1 MKPSLLRLSLP
12 WLLLVAIGALA
23 VTIRYGLIEPAAIG
37 HLCEGAATAPA
48 WCQWR
53 QWVVLGFLGYGYGWA
68 ALAFTALA
76 LAWRHPAAAWLA
88 AAGGVLA
95 LQLYCYEAGAFA
107 LLVGC
112 LLLIRLQAG
121 PAPAD
126 QDRQSQGQVQAQP

>member
-12 WLLLVAIGALA
+12 WLLLAAIGALA
-23 VTIRYGLIEPAAIG
+23 ATIRYGLIEPAAVG
-37 HLCEGAATAPA
+37 HLCESAVTAPA

-53 QWVVLGFLGYGYGWA
+53 QMLVLGFLSYGYGWA
-68 ALAFTALA
+68 ALAFAALA
-76 LAWRHPAAAWLA
+76 LAWKHPASAWRA
-88 AAGGVLA
+88 AAGGLLA

-112 LLLIRLQAG
+112 LRLIRLQSG

-126 QDRQSQGQVQAQP
+126 QHRQGQRQVQAQP